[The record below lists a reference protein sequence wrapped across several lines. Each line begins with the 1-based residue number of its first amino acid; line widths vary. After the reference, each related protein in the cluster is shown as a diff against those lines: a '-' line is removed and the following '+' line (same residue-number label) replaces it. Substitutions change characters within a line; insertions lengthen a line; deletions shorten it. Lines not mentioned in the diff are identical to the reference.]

1 MRKSIV
7 LIYTV
12 LAFSLLLSC
21 TKESE
26 ESPAEDKNLF
36 TFKVSES
43 YITKNDTSIDDKAWV
58 LIYSLDKTLLFE
70 QELKNGQTYNC
81 NLQNDEPVNVH
92 LMTAR
97 FSQDNY
103 NRNYYDILVYTKVLP
118 DTWVL
123 GPELSMED
131 EPEPLGITN
140 VVLKDIRITDYNYS
154 LLKSSSAEGNY
165 LSSTNNTFKI
175 PLYYNPDAVWLN
187 LQSINGSPLYKWI
200 EGVTL
205 DETLTIW
212 KKDLILMNNV
222 DVEYPANE
230 YAYIYV
236 EGIDLSSHDDIYSEC
251 YHSYDIGSQ
260 TTVKAYYPSD
270 VFSDFWVYYYARSEN
285 ISNYYIQTAV
295 VIPLKFEILDA
306 NVGILQNSVE
316 SFHALFNGSFDYY
329 CSVWHYFAKNSYENH
344 RFTYSIYGS
353 AEDAINYYAPDIPTS
368 IVSLDEEMIDLKQ
381 LGYSY
386 TKIVEDNY
394 MDGYSDFIEIYRDE
408 PEKIQIQGAS
418 QKCKYIYNPNAK
430 KELLFPEKTK

>member
-270 VFSDFWVYYYARSEN
+270 VFSDFWVYYYLGAK
-285 ISNYYIQTAV
+285 IFQIIIYKQ
-295 VIPLKFEILDA
+295 PL
-306 NVGILQNSVE
+306 
-316 SFHALFNGSFDYY
+316 
-329 CSVWHYFAKNSYENH
+329 
-344 RFTYSIYGS
+344 
-353 AEDAINYYAPDIPTS
+353 
-368 IVSLDEEMIDLKQ
+368 
-381 LGYSY
+381 
-386 TKIVEDNY
+386 
-394 MDGYSDFIEIYRDE
+394 
-408 PEKIQIQGAS
+408 
-418 QKCKYIYNPNAK
+418 
-430 KELLFPEKTK
+430 